1 MLLQESVTFKDVVV
15 LFTRDEWAQLS
26 AAQRALYRDVM
37 LENYSHLVS
46 LGKRRGGAPKADL
59 TAGDPFG
66 TLVNS

>member
-46 LGKRRGGAPKADL
+46 LGKRGASE
-59 TAGDPFG
+59 G
-66 TLVNS
+66 